1 MNMHTEIDRTH
12 LWHPYAPA
20 VNPPPVNGAVSASGT
35 HIRLADGNEL
45 IDAISSWWCAA
56 HGHNRPEIL
65 AAIREQSEKLSH
77 VMFAGFT
84 HEPAIALAEELLK
97 KLPPGL
103 NKIFFADSGSIA
115 VECAAKMAIQYQI
128 SRGLHGKS
136 RLAALRGGYHG
147 DTIGAMALSD
157 PGGMHT
163 IFRDLLPKH
172 FFADQPKCR
181 FDAEWDDADF
191 TSMRRVLDDH
201 ADEIAAVIVEPVFQG
216 ANAMNFYHPEY
227 LRQLRRACDE
237 HDILLI
243 FDEIATGFGRTGKLF
258 AMDHAGVVPD
268 IMCIGKI
275 LSGGVITLAA
285 AIASEHV
292 SDVISE
298 GGRGAFLH
306 GPTFMANPL
315 ACAAAT
321 ASVRL
326 LDAYDWRG
334 NILRMERQMRRE
346 LAEARDFAGVNDVR
360 VLGATAVIE
369 VEQIPSPVRVMEI
382 VKKRGVWLR
391 PFGRWIYAMPPFI
404 TPEDEVKRITD
415 AMKELAHG

>member
-1 MNMHTEIDRTH
+1 MHTKIDRDH

-35 HIRLADGNEL
+35 HIRLADGDEL

-65 AAIREQSEKLSH
+65 AAVRGQSEKLSH

-84 HEPAIALAEELLK
+84 HGPAIALAEELLK
-97 KLPPGL
+97 KLPPRL
-103 NKIFFADSGSIA
+103 NRIFFADSGSVA
-115 VECAAKMAIQYQI
+115 VECAAKMAIQYQFA
-128 SRGLHGKS
+128 RGLRKKS

-163 IFRDLLPKH
+163 IFSGLLPKH
-172 FFADQPKCR
+172 FFADRPKCR

-191 TSMRRVLDDH
+191 SPMRKLLDDH
-201 ADEIAAVIVEPVFQG
+201 ADEIAAVIAEPVFQG
-216 ANAMNFYHPEY
+216 ANAMNIYHPEY

-237 HDILLI
+237 HDVLLI

-258 AMDHAGVVPD
+258 AMDHAEVVPD

-275 LSGGVITLAA
+275 LSGGVLTLAA

-315 ACAAAT
+315 ACAAAA

-326 LDAYDWRG
+326 RDAYDWR
-334 NILRMERQMRRE
+334 NNVLSMERQMRRE
-346 LAEARDFAGVNDVR
+346 LAEARDLAGVDDVR
-360 VLGATAVIE
+360 VLGAIAVIE
-369 VEQIPSPVRVMEI
+369 VKKIPSSARVMEI
-382 VKKRGVWLR
+382 VRKHGVWLR

-404 TPEDEVKRITD
+404 TPEDEVKLITD